1 MVCAGVVVMC
11 SYMVQHLAGVNDA
24 PRHVPGRSRRAA
36 SSMPRDMCQLSA
48 ETRQCKLRR
57 GRATSRRDSY
67 GTVCSCT
74 CCNANIH
81 GYVAIRMGLP
91 TSVRIATWK
100 HRLRRCSY
108 GASRFHASCDGC
120 FAIHMRQAAP
130 LWIATRE
137 HLFASQSAGDGP
149 FPTGCDADR
158 GGRHCRVPRSRSHAD
173 DAVGDTHRGFAM

>member
-1 MVCAGVVVMC
+1 MTKSAAIRHR
-11 SYMVQHLAGVNDA
+11 SYGSPLPVATRTAPLASLFVWGGSF
-24 PRHVPGRSRRAA
+24 P
-36 SSMPRDMCQLSA
+36 
-48 ETRQCKLRR
+48 CKLRR